1 MGKNGGSDPMVWT
14 LGTFTVETTDIIISP
29 LSVVANPLWEKEES
43 ISVLWKS
50 SEQLGGFGFEILKVV
65 R

>member
-1 MGKNGGSDPMVWT
+1 MVWT